1 MHIYREFTKRDWYV
15 WIRLYRQIVLR
26 KSTWLIGPFLTFDVR
41 FDFILSLRE
50 VHFLSPILTTLTQI
64 QNNICSFSF
73 IIFPFFTTILNLWV
87 LTVLSLS
94 FCRGWRCPVGNL
106 RGIESRGCR
115 RTLKELICLGNGRI
129 KVGRGRRHPW
139 KVGVSRRKY
148 PRQVCRTDPPILF
161 WAAEETS
168 FIPLFLCLH
177 LLPCSWYQFVWIL
190 KKDGLDLFQDH
201 TNSKPI

>member
-15 WIRLYRQIVLR
+15 WIILYRQIALR
-26 KSTWLIGPFLTFDVR
+26 RSTWLIGPFLTFDVR

-87 LTVLSLS
+87 LTVFSIS

-106 RGIESRGCR
+106 TCTGSRGCR
-115 RTLKELICLGNGRI
+115 RTSKELICSGNVRI
-129 KVGRGRRHPW
+129 MVGRGRRRPW
-139 KVGVSRRKY
+139 KVEVSRRKY
-148 PRQVCRTDPPILF
+148 PRQVYRRDRPILF
-161 WAAEETS
+161 WVAEEIS
-168 FIPLFLCLH
+168 FILLFLYLH
-177 LLPCSWYQFVWIL
+177 HLPCSWHQFAWRWRKGWL
-190 KKDGLDLFQDH
+190 ALFQGH